1 MKVVQIL
8 AIGLATSLLLS
19 GCANYSGIATH
30 ATLLQPTTL
39 GLSDKADNT
48 FPAQQWWLVFDDA
61 KLNALMLSAINNNPN
76 LKIVQSRMLAAQA
89 MQDQADAIR
98 YPQLSASAQTM
109 RERLSEHSIYPPPLG
124 GSTVTMGTTSLAAQW
139 QIDWFGRERA
149 ALDAA
154 IGQTRAAQADS
165 QAAQVLLSASVAQQ
179 YFDLAHLQAQLL
191 IKQSLLQQS
200 EHHASL
206 INQRVEAGLDNTLV
220 QHVILADPPQILREL
235 SQLSEKI
242 DLSRHA
248 IATLIGATPN
258 TTAQLMAKLPLNSQ
272 VAMPQEIPADLLG
285 HRPDIVASR
294 WRVDSELQG
303 VQVAKAAFYPNI
315 NLSAFAGFESL
326 NLSQWINS
334 SSRTLGIGPA
344 ISLPIFD
351 AGRLRAQMK
360 GQTLKADVAIE
371 TYNATLL
378 NALREVADKLTS
390 GRAIKTQLSEQ
401 NIALMQLNHAHE
413 LAVSR
418 YKAELSNYITVLISE
433 NNLLQQQAIIVDLN
447 ARAANET
454 VGLMLA
460 LGGGY
465 IPPAIGTQTNLAQE
479 SKSYE

>member
-1 MKVVQIL
+1 MKVVQVI
-8 AIGLATSLLLS
+8 AICLATSLILS
-19 GCANYSGIATH
+19 GCANYSGITTH
-30 ATLLQPTTL
+30 ATLLQPTSL
-39 GLSDKADNT
+39 GSSDQADNN
-48 FPAQQWWLVFDDA
+48 FPAQKWWLVFDDDE
-61 KLNALMLSAINNNPN
+61 LNALMLTAINNNPN
-76 LKIVQSRMLAAQA
+76 LKIVQSRMLGAQA
-89 MQDQADAIR
+89 TQDQAEAIR
-98 YPQLSASAQTM
+98 YPQLNASAQAV

-124 GSTVTMGTTSLAAQW
+124 GSTVTMGTTSLALQW

-179 YFDLAHLQAQLL
+179 YFELAHLQAQLI
-191 IKQSLLQQS
+191 IKKSLLQQS

-206 INQRVEAGLDNTLV
+206 INQRVEAGLDNSLV
-220 QHVILADPPQILREL
+220 QHIVLADPPQILREL

-242 DLSRHA
+242 DISRHA
-248 IATLIGATPN
+248 IAAMIGTTPN
-258 TTAQLMAKLPLNSQ
+258 TTAQLMAKLPLNIQ

-285 HRPDIVASR
+285 HRADIAASR
-294 WRVDSELQG
+294 WRVDSELEG

-326 NLSQWINS
+326 NLSQWINA

-351 AGRLRAQMK
+351 AGMLRAQMK
-360 GQTLKADVAIE
+360 GQALKADVAIE

-378 NALREVADKLTS
+378 NALKEVEDKLTS
-390 GRAIKTQLSEQ
+390 SRAIKTQLSEQ
-401 NIALMQLNHAHE
+401 NIALLQLNQAHK

-418 YKAELSNYITVLISE
+418 YKAELTNYIAVLISE
-433 NNLLQQQAIIVDLN
+433 NNLLQQQAIIIDLN

-465 IPPAIGTQTNLAQE
+465 IPPKIGTQTNLAKE
-479 SKSYE
+479 SKQYD

>member
-1 MKVVQIL
+1 
-8 AIGLATSLLLS
+8 
-19 GCANYSGIATH
+19 
-30 ATLLQPTTL
+30 
-39 GLSDKADNT
+39 
-48 FPAQQWWLVFDDA
+48 
-61 KLNALMLSAINNNPN
+61 MLTAINNNPN
-76 LKIVQSRMLAAQA
+76 LKIVQSRMLVAQA
-89 MQDQADAIR
+89 TQDQAEAIR
-98 YPQLSASAQTM
+98 YPQLNASAQAV

-124 GSTVTMGTTSLAAQW
+124 GSTVTMGTTSLALQW

-179 YFDLAHLQAQLL
+179 YFELAHLQAQLI
-191 IKQSLLQQS
+191 IKKSLLQQS

-206 INQRVEAGLDNTLV
+206 INQRVEAGLDNSLV
-220 QHVILADPPQILREL
+220 QHIVLADPPQILREL

-242 DLSRHA
+242 DISRHA
-248 IATLIGATPN
+248 IAAMIGTTPN
-258 TTAQLMAKLPLNSQ
+258 TTAQLMAKLPLNIQ

-285 HRPDIVASR
+285 HRADIAASR

-326 NLSQWINS
+326 NLSQWINA

-351 AGRLRAQMK
+351 AGMLRAQMK
-360 GQTLKADVAIE
+360 GQALKADVAIE

-378 NALREVADKLTS
+378 NALKEVEDKLTS
-390 GRAIKTQLSEQ
+390 SRAIKTQLSEQ
-401 NIALMQLNHAHE
+401 NIALLQLNQAHK

-418 YKAELSNYITVLISE
+418 YKAELTNYITVLISE
-433 NNLLQQQAIIVDLN
+433 NNLLQQQAIIIDLN

-465 IPPAIGTQTNLAQE
+465 IPPKIGTQTNLAKE
-479 SKSYE
+479 SKQYD